1 MYMLRKSSKPD
12 VEKIANCQLAC
23 FENSFSTKLGQSYTA
38 KSLHWFLGGENRFL
52 FHVEE
57 GEKVVGFCGGFI
69 SQRPGDGSTS
79 GLMQYAMWEAA
90 IGMIR
95 KPGLFFSKELQAF
108 YPLIFKNIY
117 RKINPGK
124 KTDSTVKKYSDE
136 EKKAGLV
143 VIGVDPQFRG
153 KGVFDMLM
161 NAFEEES
168 KNRKI
173 LKMALS
179 VKPANARAIAAY
191 QKAGWQKEKE
201 TDTSVDMYKI
211 VV

>member
-1 MYMLRKSSKPD
+1 MYQLHKSSKQD
-12 VEKIANCQLAC
+12 IEKIASCQLAC
-23 FENSFSTKLGQSYTA
+23 FENSFSTKLGLLYTA
-38 KSLHWFLGGENRFL
+38 KSLNWFLAGENRFL
-52 FHVEE
+52 FHVED
-57 GEKVVGFCGGFI
+57 GEKAVGFCGGFI

-79 GLMQYAMWEAA
+79 GLMQYAMREAA

-124 KTDSTVKKYSDE
+124 KTNNAVNKYTNE

-143 VIGVDPQFRG
+143 VIGVHPQFRG

-161 NAFEEES
+161 HAFEEES

-173 LKMALS
+173 SKMALS
-179 VKPANARAIAAY
+179 VKPTNARAIAAY